1 MLPLILCFARR
12 VRGGIFACRRFLVEK
27 MSIYCIL
34 IYRAIHRQK

>member
-1 MLPLILCFARR
+1 MLPPHSLLRAESD
-12 VRGGIFACRRFLVEK
+12 GGIFACRRFLVEK